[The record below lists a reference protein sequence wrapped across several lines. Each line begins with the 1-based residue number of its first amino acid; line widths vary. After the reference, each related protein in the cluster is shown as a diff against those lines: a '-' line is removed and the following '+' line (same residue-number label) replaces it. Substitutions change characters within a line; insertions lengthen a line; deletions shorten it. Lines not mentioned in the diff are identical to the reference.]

1 MSNGFDLD
9 YLKSLVAFMKE
20 NELDEIKVS
29 EGDNTIRL
37 RRNLEYK
44 GPAAQPM
51 PMYQNMVLPP
61 EATPAAAPV
70 AQPAAPAEEKV
81 SGHVLKSPMVG
92 TFYLSSSPEAASFV
106 NIGDT
111 VKKGQTLCII
121 EAMKTMN
128 QIESDKDGVI
138 KQVLSENAE
147 PVEFG
152 TPLFIIE

>member
-51 PMYQNMVLPP
+51 PVYQNMMLPP
-61 EATPAAAPV
+61 ETATAPAAA
-70 AQPAAPAEEKV
+70 QPETPTEEKV

-92 TFYLSSSPEAASFV
+92 TFYLSPSPESASFV

-138 KQVLSENAE
+138 KQVLSDNAE

>member
-20 NELDEIKVS
+20 NDLDEIKVS

-51 PMYQNMVLPP
+51 PVYQNMMLPP
-61 EATPAAAPV
+61 ETAAAP
-70 AQPAAPAEEKV
+70 AATQPEAPAEEKV

-92 TFYLSSSPEAASFV
+92 TFYLSPSPEAASFV

-138 KQVLSENAE
+138 KQVLSDNAE